1 MLGLPK
7 STEIKPQ
14 QLPKKAIFEKFELKP
29 AQRDHFDADIS
40 KMMIVNAISQNTLP
54 ALQKGETVDT
64 IYVIEVIL
72 KKPNYDE
79 KNIQMLSKLIHQKIL
94 FALHF
99 EDEVQMAIYHTKLI
113 SGCWTK
119 ADAIE
124 LQLSGTTTDTVWENL
139 VKTIGGIE
147 VEEGNTLAEQIV
159 VNDEREKLRKQ
170 ILALEVKARQE
181 KQPRKKLE
189 MFEELEKLKAKYNG

>member
-139 VKTIGGIE
+139 VKTIGDIE